1 MFLNDYDE
9 NQFYF
14 TILPISKIV
23 NGKLTVVMTQLNNCV
38 VGILRHAIASSK
50 SSFQGRHQFSS
61 GSILVFKVAV
71 VALTW
76 RESVDVD
83 HVIEKIQM
91 GVVLTVNEI
100 CKGLFRLKNSW
111 KDFL

>member
-71 VALTW
+71 VALT
-76 RESVDVD
+76 
-83 HVIEKIQM
+83 
-91 GVVLTVNEI
+91 
-100 CKGLFRLKNSW
+100 
-111 KDFL
+111 